1 MEITVKIS
9 KGKISYTSKKDGSA
23 KQAECVVV
31 EFENGKTINLFADRF
46 NYRTVDYLNDLLD
59 GKI

>member
-9 KGKISYTSKKDGSA
+9 KGKINYTSKKDGSA
-23 KQAECVVV
+23 KSADCVVV
-31 EFENGKTINLFADRF
+31 EFEKDKTINLFADRF